1 MKILGALSQSV
12 QRVFSRWTR
21 VCLLVVALLILLTPQ
36 QSGADVGAASGA
48 GAQLPLE
55 PKALVAKD
63 VGSDAPS
70 AHALKL
76 PQAPAEFS
84 SYDGGWIQMAYHP
97 SLAARVRSLQQ
108 EADQVKSQLST
119 ILGRPVLRKVFVRVG
134 RTAGEMETLAPVGT
148 GFPKYASGVAYS
160 ELGLVLLTSVS
171 RYPGEDLDLGEV
183 FRHELAHIALHDA
196 VGRDNVPR
204 WFNEGFAIHA
214 SGEAQTAR
222 MQSLWTA
229 TVSGNLL
236 PFARLTRSFPNDA
249 STASVAYAQAADLV
263 RFLLRNGQEHR
274 FEALIHRLGRGQ
286 EFNAALADA
295 YQTDMYSLE
304 KTWREDVARRYTFWP
319 ILFGGSLIWVFA
331 FGLMIGGYVKRK
343 RRAQVKLNRWAE
355 EEALEDVRREE
366 LTRRVLSL
374 ESIAH
379 GGQTRLILR
388 EGATVHDKTEGSLS
402 LERRSQIGVLVH
414 PIPTVEHDG
423 ERYTL
428 H

>member
-1 MKILGALSQSV
+1 MKLLGALSHFLR
-12 QRVFSRWTR
+12 RVSHRAR
-21 VCLLVVALLILLTPQ
+21 AGALAAALVIMLLPQ
-36 QSGADVGAASGA
+36 VSLADLGAGSGASTSV
-48 GAQLPLE
+48 PLDA
-55 PKALVAKD
+55 KAVVTRD
-63 VGSDAPS
+63 NGSDAPS
-70 AHALKL
+70 AHALTL
-76 PQAPAEFS
+76 PQTPSEFS
-84 SYDGGWIQMAYHP
+84 TYDGGWIQMAYHP
-97 SLAARVRSLQQ
+97 SLASRVRSLQE
-108 EADQVKSQLST
+108 EADKVKSQLST
-119 ILGRPVLRKVFVRVG
+119 VLGRPVLRKVFVRVG
-134 RTAGEMETLAPVGT
+134 RTAGEMETLAPSGT
-148 GFPKYASGVAYS
+148 GFPRYASGVAYS

-214 SGEAQTAR
+214 SGEAQTSR

-295 YQTDMYSLE
+295 YQIDMYSLE
-304 KTWREDVARRYTFWP
+304 KTWLEDVARRYTFWP

-331 FGLMIGGYVKRK
+331 FGLMIGGYLKRK
-343 RRAQVKLNRWAE
+343 RRAEVKLNRWAE
-355 EEALEDVRREE
+355 EEAREDARREE

-374 ESIAH
+374 ESIAQ
-379 GGQTRLILR
+379 GGKTHLILR
-388 EGATVHDKTEGSLS
+388 EGATVHDKTEGLLS
-402 LERRSQIGVLVH
+402 ADRRSQIGILVH
-414 PIPTVEHDG
+414 PIPTVEHEG
-423 ERYTL
+423 ERFTL